1 MEALFGAEDLSMA
14 AVLSATEI
22 ARMTGLTARTV
33 NAKLSA
39 GGIKPIGRANRILQ
53 YRRVDVA
60 SVVGQMRVVTPYRI
74 AIAHRKGGQAKTTT
88 TFYLGRELAARGRR
102 VILRD
107 TDAQRSL
114 TEVLDGLGAE
124 RDEFGRRHFLKRMV
138 LVPDGTP
145 VPFRADFEL
154 IDTPPS
160 LDDSIPG
167 IRRADGLIVPVTLDF
182 QAVNALRWMLDYLR
196 TSKHEHP
203 EQRVLAVQPTRL
215 FPRRRAHRMFLDDIR
230 ALCLTYGVQML
241 EPIIEDAG
249 VGVFSMRGHLWSG
262 LAEVG

>member
-1 MEALFGAEDLSMA
+1 LGQELPWLAS
-14 AVLSATEI
+14 VLSAAEI
-22 ARMTGLTARTV
+22 ARITGLTARTV

-39 GGIKPIGRANRILQ
+39 GGIKPIGRANRMLQ
-53 YRRVDVA
+53 YRDIDVA
-60 SVVGQMRVVTPYRI
+60 TVVDGMRVATPFRI

-114 TEVLDGLGAE
+114 TEVVDGLGAE

-138 LVPDGTP
+138 LVPDGVR

-196 TSKHEHP
+196 TTKSEHP
-203 EQRVLAVQPTRL
+203 GQRVLAVQPTRL
-215 FPRRRAHRMFLDDIR
+215 FPRRRARRMFLEDIR
-230 ALCLTYGVQML
+230 ALCLTYGVQS
-241 EPIIEDAG
+241 PRTA
-249 VGVFSMRGHLWSG
+249 
-262 LAEVG
+262 